1 MKIENLKDLESFLKL
16 CRKYKISTASVDSLT
31 FCFREQEEKLNSEQ
45 PKEEIK
51 ENQLT
56 DEELLF
62 WSSSAG
68 E

>member
-16 CRKYKISTASVDSLT
+16 CRKYKVSNASVDSLT

>member
-16 CRKYKISTASVDSLT
+16 CRKYKISTASASGFT

>member
-16 CRKYKISTASVDSLT
+16 CRKYRISTATTSGLS
-31 FCFREQEEKLNSEQ
+31 FCFREQEEKLNSE
-45 PKEEIK
+45 PHKEEIK